1 MKKNAFLWT
10 LLVIAACAITFLLSF
25 KSDTK
30 VKYDFLQ
37 ISTIESVVPGGLGR
51 SRMISSNPDGTVNE
65 EKMENFFSMVG
76 INFENVRKNDQQI
89 TDKINKI
96 VNDGWELVSV
106 STGVYPGGDG
116 GKSGGTGATGI
127 FITRYLFKK
136 IAA

>member
-1 MKKNAFLWT
+1 MKKTFLWIIAVVATSAIT
-10 LLVIAACAITFLLSF
+10 LLVSF
-25 KSDTK
+25 KTDTK
-30 VKYDFLQ
+30 EKYNFLQ

-76 INFENVRKNDQQI
+76 INFGNIRKNDQQI
-89 TDKINKI
+89 TEKINNI

-116 GKSGGTGATGI
+116 DKGGTGATGI

-136 IAA
+136 AV

>member
-1 MKKNAFLWT
+1 MKNTALWVIVVIATSAIT
-10 LLVIAACAITFLLSF
+10 LLFSF

-30 VKYDFLQ
+30 VKYDFMQ

-51 SRMISSNPDGTVNE
+51 SRMISSNTDGTVNE
-65 EKMENFFSMVG
+65 EKMENFFSLVG
-76 INFENVRKNDQQI
+76 INFGNVRKNDQQI

-96 VNDGWELVSV
+96 VNEGWELFSV

-116 GKSGGTGATGI
+116 TDATGI

-136 IAA
+136 VTN

>member
-1 MKKNAFLWT
+1 MKKEYLLSIAVIVT
-10 LLVIAACAITFLLSF
+10 CAIVLLVSF
-25 KSDTK
+25 KTDTK
-30 VKYDFLQ
+30 VKYNFLQ

-76 INFENVRKNDQQI
+76 INFSNVRKNDQQI
-89 TDKINKI
+89 TDKINTI

-106 STGVYPGGDG
+106 STGVYPGGG
-116 GKSGGTGATGI
+116 EKGSTGATGI

-136 IAA
+136 AAN